1 MDYQARIEAKA
12 LTFVS
17 NISSVIAAKAGK
29 GYKVIAQMKDGSEV
43 VLKKSGN
50 LKPFVN
56 VFDFACNGNAPI
68 DTAAEFCTFN
78 NKAGVLANKQT
89 WDETTGYD
97 ILRVA
102 PIASFQVTEAA

>member
-1 MDYQARIEAKA
+1 MDNQSIIA
-12 LTFVS
+12 FVA
-17 NISSVIAAKAGK
+17 NVNSVIAVKAGK
-29 GYKVIAQMKDGSEV
+29 GHKVIAEMKDGSEI
-43 VLKKSGN
+43 VLKKSGK

-78 NKAGVLANKQT
+78 NKAGALANKQVR
-89 WDETTGYD
+89 DETTGMGD

-102 PIASFQVTEAA
+102 PIASFQITEAA

>member
-1 MDYQARIEAKA
+1 MDNQSIIA
-12 LTFVS
+12 FVA
-17 NISSVIAAKAGK
+17 NVSSVIAVEASK
-29 GYKVIAQMKDGSEV
+29 GFKVIAEMKDGSEV

-89 WDETTGYD
+89 RDETTGVYD

-102 PIASFQVTEAA
+102 PIASFQITVAA